1 MVIHLSP
8 SDNFDRA
15 LDLMREP
22 GTEFVL
28 KNGEKYSTK
37 GNWAFSNYHSVG
49 SEVVLHGEGA
59 RLCLENP
66 IRSHNGVTRK
76 DRDLG
81 VLWCG
86 HNAIVEN
93 LILDGN
99 EKLYNNPDDP
109 SKAWYVSQGL
119 WGSGTIRANNVIVE
133 NIRGAVNAPNSL
145 SGSVEAFAFGCQD
158 NNGGSVFEDCK
169 VQNCP
174 EDSYISCFQIG
185 HDNIAANRSTVKNC
199 TIDIGK
205 NNWFGFGV
213 NCNVDIINCEIKN
226 GVRNAVYNDTGRT
239 SDIRIKDCTFS
250 NIEKAL
256 SLIVP
261 NGHPANKGKVLFR
274 NSVLRFSK
282 GAERHLVELW
292 DKNTSAESIMGG
304 VYFVDCAA
312 TCEQDTKLYVA
323 CAGKEIRE
331 VVLINCLTS
340 VPIVNTIGNKLTIL

>member
-8 SDNFDRA
+8 NDNFDRA
-15 LDLMREP
+15 LSLMRDP
-22 GTEFVL
+22 KTEFVL
-28 KNGEKYSTK
+28 KKGERYKTQ
-37 GNWAFSNYHSVG
+37 GNWAFSDYHSVG
-49 SEVVLHGEGA
+49 AEVILHGEGA

-66 IRSHNGVTRK
+66 IQSYNGIPRK

-86 HNAIVEN
+86 HNATVEN

-99 EKLYNNPDDP
+99 EKLYNNPDP
-109 SKAWYVSQGL
+109 SKAWYVAQGL
-119 WGSGTIRANNVIVE
+119 WGSGTIRANNVTVE
-133 NIRGAVNAPNSL
+133 NIRGAYSAPNSL
-145 SGSVEAFAFGCQD
+145 SGSVEAFAFGSQD
-158 NNGGSVFEDCK
+158 NNGGSVFEECK

-185 HDNIAANRSTVKNC
+185 HDNPVANRSTVKNC

-239 SDIRIKDCTFS
+239 SDVRIKDCTFS

-261 NGHPANKGKVLFR
+261 NGHPGNKGKVLFR
-274 NSVLRFSK
+274 NSVLKFSK

-292 DKNTSAESIMGG
+292 DKNTGVESIMGC

-340 VPIVNTIGNKLTIL
+340 VPLVNTIGNKLIIL